1 MIAAPNTPDAVA
13 AWAAFAIGVWI
24 KVEQWL
30 NSRKAKQDLDA
41 NTVET
46 KATKD
51 GMTTIKAMLN
61 GERLELLKERVDALK
76 VVADYR
82 NAPGDKESYDRALEE
97 YHRLKASQA
106 VLLAEALQAQ
116 LRRQP

>member
-1 MIAAPNTPDAVA
+1 MLAPPNTPDGIA

-24 KVEQWL
+24 KVEQWV
-30 NSRKAKQDLDA
+30 NSRKAKKDLDE
-41 NTVET
+41 NTNET
-46 KATKD
+46 KQTKD

-61 GERLELLKERVDALK
+61 GERLALLKERVDALK

-82 NAPGDKESYDRALEE
+82 QAPGDKEAYERALEE

-106 VLLAEALQAQ
+106 VLIAEALQVQ
-116 LRRQP
+116 LRRN